1 MTERLI
7 RTGVGLSLAVILAAA
22 CSSPGAST
30 ASQAA
35 PSVAA
40 SQAAPSSAASE
51 APPSAAASQ
60 PASQPAAAVTVEAKE
75 VGDAGMILVDGA
87 TGLTIYNFTMDVKD
101 SGTSACTGGCLET
114 WPALTVP
121 AGGSPTGGTG
131 VTGTLG
137 TITRADDGSLQVTY
151 NGLPLYFFKNDKA
164 PGDLAGVYENWVTVA
179 P

>member
-1 MTERLI
+1 MKSRLLMI
-7 RTGVGLSLAVILAAA
+7 ALVVIAATAVMA
-22 CSSPGAST
+22 CSSPGASV

-40 SQAAPSSAASE
+40 PSVEASEAAPSEAASE
-51 APPSAAASQ
+51 APPSAATGGA
-60 PASQPAAAVTVEAKE
+60 TVEAKE
-75 VGDAGMILVDGA
+75 VGTAGTILVDGA
-87 TGLTIYNFTMDVKD
+87 SGMTVYLFTKDTKD
-101 SGTSACTGGCLET
+101 SGTSVCTGGCLDT

-121 AGGSPTGGTG
+121 AGGTPTGGSG

-164 PGDLAGVYENWVTVA
+164 PGDLNGVYENLETVK